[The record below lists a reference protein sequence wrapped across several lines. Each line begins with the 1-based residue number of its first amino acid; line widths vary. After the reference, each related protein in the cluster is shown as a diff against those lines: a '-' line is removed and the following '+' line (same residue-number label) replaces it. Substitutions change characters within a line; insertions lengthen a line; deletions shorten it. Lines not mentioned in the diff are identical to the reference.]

1 MITEKTLYTTKK
13 NYLVSK
19 VFQKRSIVLQN
30 EIIFLI
36 LAVLAVVSSI
46 VMITAHRPIDSSLSF
61 IVTLISVA
69 ALFGLVNAT
78 FLFVVQII
86 IYAGAILT
94 LILFIIMFLNIKDE
108 NLPDEKY
115 KNLWL
120 FGTTILILP
129 FSAILI
135 HLVLRS
141 DIAVNSVTDD
151 KFGTIKDVGLTLF
164 SQWVLPF
171 ELVSVLLLVALVGSV
186 TLSKRND

>member
-1 MITEKTLYTTKK
+1 M
-13 NYLVSK
+13 
-19 VFQKRSIVLQN
+19 
-30 EIIFLI
+30 I
-36 LAVLAVVSSI
+36 LAGVAVVSSI
-46 VMITAHRPIDSSLSF
+46 VMISAHRPIDSALSF

-108 NLPDEKY
+108 NLPDERY
-115 KNLWL
+115 KNRWL
-120 FGTTILILP
+120 IGTSILIFP

-135 HLVLRS
+135 NLILRS

-164 SQWVLPF
+164 SQWILPF
-171 ELVSVLLLVALVGSV
+171 ELVSILLLVALVGSV
-186 TLSKRND
+186 TLSKRKD

>member
-1 MITEKTLYTTKK
+1 LE
-13 NYLVSK
+13 
-19 VFQKRSIVLQN
+19 N
-30 EIIFLI
+30 EIVF
-36 LAVLAVVSSI
+36 AVLAVVAVVSSV
-46 VMITAHRPIDSSLSF
+46 VMISAHRPIDSALSF
-61 IVTLISVA
+61 IVTLISIA

-108 NLPDEKY
+108 NLPDETY
-115 KNLWL
+115 KNRWL
-120 FGTTILILP
+120 LGTTILILP

-135 HLVLRS
+135 NLILRS

-164 SQWVLPF
+164 NQWVLPF
-171 ELVSVLLLVALVGSV
+171 ELVSILLLVALVGSV
-186 TLSKRND
+186 TLSKRKE

>member
-1 MITEKTLYTTKK
+1 M
-13 NYLVSK
+13 
-19 VFQKRSIVLQN
+19 LQN
-30 EIIFLI
+30 EIIFTI
-36 LAVLAVVSSI
+36 LAIITIVSSI
-46 VMITAHRPIDSSLSF
+46 MMITAHRPIDSALSF
-61 IVTLISVA
+61 IVTLISIA

-115 KNLWL
+115 KNRW
-120 FGTTILILP
+120 LILTSITVFP

-135 HLVLRS
+135 NLILNS
-141 DIAVNSVTDD
+141 DIASSSVKADN
-151 KFGTIKDVGLTLF
+151 FGTIHDVGLKLF

-171 ELVSVLLLVALVGSV
+171 ELVSILLLVALVGSV
-186 TLSKRND
+186 TLASKDK